1 MSNSW
6 LENFGSSQSGPL
18 AHAVDSSRQFF
29 ASRRREEAGADLAKS
44 LKLALR
50 RDVRAVSDSPFTA
63 DHEEQHGG
71 TEVTGTHGENQL
83 VSSV

>member
-1 MSNSW
+1 MPIS
-6 LENFGSSQSGPL
+6 
-18 AHAVDSSRQFF
+18 
-29 ASRRREEAGADLAKS
+29 EEFE
-44 LKLALR
+44 LALR